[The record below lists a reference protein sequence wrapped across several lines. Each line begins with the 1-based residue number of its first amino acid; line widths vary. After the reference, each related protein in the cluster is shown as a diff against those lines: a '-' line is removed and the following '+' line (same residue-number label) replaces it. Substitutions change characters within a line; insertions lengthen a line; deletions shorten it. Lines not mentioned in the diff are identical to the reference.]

1 MNQINLFELFASVS
15 LNTKEYESAIK
26 KATNSG
32 KTLQERLSDVSKSS
46 ETLKNKIKLLASQYS
61 EAKSEVD
68 RLTDAFNKSAKEN
81 GYASDETK
89 RLAEE
94 LKDAEGKAGNLKS
107 ELDSLSNSA
116 GKSTDSFQKM
126 SDGFTMAKGVM
137 SDLISNGIQK
147 AIGTIQGLVSSVINL
162 DKTTEEYRESQ
173 ARLNSSFEAAGHS
186 TDTAKQAYSELY
198 SIMGETDTAVEA
210 AQQISLLADSEAE
223 VVKWSKLAA
232 GVVGT
237 FGDALQ
243 PETFFE
249 SANETLKLGE
259 ATGAYVQ
266 MLEGA
271 GKDVD
276 DFNSKLAACNTE
288 QERQELLFETADSIL
303 GSAGDSYRKLSS
315 NIIESNK
322 SQEKMQDSMAKVGD
336 AVAKV
341 KNAFL
346 EQFGPA
352 IEKTAEKLAEWISK
366 IDVDAISDRINRIVD
381 NFKFG
386 WEMISEIW
394 SAAIEF
400 FKTIGNGIM
409 DAFVFVGDFISSIFQ
424 AANDAI
430 TWIFESLPS
439 FFSGIWEGIKTVFST
454 VVEFF
459 SNTFS
464 NAWTMIQ
471 TVWSIVVGFFSGIW
485 QGIQTV
491 FSTVISFFSGIFSSA
506 WSTISSIWSVVVG
519 FFSGIW
525 NGITSVFSSVA
536 SFFSTAFSN
545 AITGIKSVW
554 GTITTFFSGKWESI
568 KGVFKD
574 ALSSFSSI
582 GSNIVQG
589 IKNGISNGWNA
600 LKNWVKEKAQSLLDA
615 AKDALGISSPSKE
628 FRDKVG
634 IWIPAGIEEGL
645 EKGTPS
651 LLRTIND
658 SIGPDN
664 LIGDYNFSYEMT
676 RTTRK
681 GSSDQSLSY
690 AINMLSDKLDNLK
703 IYLDTGKMVG
713 EMSSEI
719 DKRLGKNLSINR
731 KATIA

>member
-15 LNTKEYESAIK
+15 LDTSEYERGVKEVSDSGSSLGGK
-26 KATNSG
+26 LKSGLATAGSIAAKG
-32 KTLQERLSDVSKSS
+32 IGLIAGAAVAAGGA
-46 ETLKNKIKLLASQYS
+46 LLAL
-61 EAKSEVD
+61 E
-68 RLTDAFNKSAKEN
+68 
-81 GYASDETK
+81 
-89 RLAEE
+89 
-94 LKDAEGKAGNLKS
+94 
-107 ELDSLSNSA
+107 
-116 GKSTDSFQKM
+116 
-126 SDGFTMAKGVM
+126 
-137 SDLISNGIQK
+137 
-147 AIGTIQGLVSSVINL
+147 SS
-162 DKTTEEYRESQ
+162 TEEYRIAQ
-173 ARLNSSFEAAGHS
+173 GKLNTAFEAAGYS
-186 TDTAKQAYSELY
+186 TDTAKQAYTEFYKIL
-198 SIMGETDTAVEA
+198 GDTDTATEA
-210 AQQISLLADSEAE
+210 SQLLAKLAQSEEDVAT
-223 VVKWSKLAA
+223 WTNIAA
-232 GVVGT
+232 GVSGT
-237 FGDALQ
+237 FGDSLPIEGLIEA
-243 PETFFE
+243 
-249 SANETLKLGE
+249 ANETAKVGTV
-259 ATGAYVQ
+259 TGVLADA
-266 MLEGA
+266 LNWA
-271 GKDVD
+271 GISEDE
-276 DFNSKLAACNTE
+276 FNAKLASCTTE
-288 QERQELLFETADSIL
+288 SERNQLIMDTLSGTYDEASDAFYRNNDALVESRERQSE
-303 GSAGDSYRKLSS
+303 
-315 NIIESNK
+315 
-322 SQEKMQDSMAKVGD
+322 MQDSMAKVGD

-346 EQFGPA
+346 KQFGPA
-352 IEKTAEKLAEWISK
+352 IEKAAEKLAEWISK
-366 IDVDAISDRINRIVD
+366 IDVDEIFDRINRIVD

-400 FKTIGNGIM
+400 FKTIGNGII

-430 TWIFESLPS
+430 TWVFESLPS
-439 FFSGIWEGIKTVFST
+439 FFSGIWEGIKSVFST

-459 SNTFS
+459 STTFS

-506 WSTISSIWSVVVG
+506 WATISSIWSVVVG

-525 NGITSVFSSVA
+525 NGITSVFSGVA

-554 GTITTFFSGKWESI
+554 GTITSFFSEKWESI
-568 KGVFKD
+568 KDVFKD
-574 ALSSFSSI
+574 ALSNFKDI
-582 GSNIVQG
+582 GSDIVEG

-645 EKGTPS
+645 EKGMPS

-664 LIGDYNFSYEMT
+664 LIGDYNFSYGMT

-681 GSSDQSLSY
+681 GSGDQSLSY

-731 KATIA
+731 KATIV